1 MNTPTKTK
9 PSTQFIEQLQTDGK
23 ASYLTHPRIGE
34 LEPAERKLLKQ
45 ASFKMSLW
53 NWQELDASQLTIEDA
68 FKGTNVQTAM
78 KLNEQVTRSTLITM
92 IGNCIDT
99 VDAKKSLAE
108 GQEYKMVIDELIK
121 LFPAFTIEDWRL
133 CLYMMAKEAFGGYF
147 ERLKLAQFV
156 ECFTKYDE
164 LRQPVVTKI
173 RQDEAADFE
182 RMRTEALRYITPE
195 FATEFNPIAAR
206 VQKVEW
212 MKGED
217 RLTYTEREEM
227 RQRDKNRNK

>member
-1 MNTPTKTK
+1 
-9 PSTQFIEQLQTDGK
+9 
-23 ASYLTHPRIGE
+23 
-34 LEPAERKLLKQ
+34 
-45 ASFKMSLW
+45 MSLW

-227 RQRDKNRNK
+227 RQRDKNRAK